1 MVELL
6 VEPDALQPDARG
18 FERPRG
24 VELAD
29 FVDVLRRG
37 VFARGEGVFDDR
49 LGCLF
54 VRGST

>member
-29 FVDVLRRG
+29 FVDVLRGG
-37 VFARGEGVFDDR
+37 VLTARESFFDEG

-54 VRGST
+54 AYAA